1 MNKELSAMAQLM
13 LPELDK
19 EMQAVLQFTGS
30 APEPFLGMIH
40 YQMGWVNEDLQPID
54 PIQGKR
60 IRPLVCMISNDA
72 AGGDWKQVLPAAAAI
87 EILHNFSLVH
97 DDIEDVSPT
106 RRGRPTIWKLWG
118 EAMAI
123 NCGDAMFTLA
133 HEALSRLLE
142 TGTPPAIVVNALKRF
157 DATNFQLT
165 AGQYADMEFET
176 RDDVSVDE
184 YLAMIRGKTAVLLS
198 FSAEVGALVG
208 GVPQD
213 TIQHYAQLGLN
224 LGMAFQVIDDIL
236 GIWGNES
243 KTGKSTATD
252 IITKK
257 KTLPVLYGLENC
269 KPLRALYRAE
279 TPDQLFVTQAVQLLN
294 DIGAREF
301 AEEQARIYSTAALDH
316 LDAVSPAGA
325 SGVALRQLTDM
336 LLQRDA

>member
-1 MNKELSAMAQLM
+1 MNKELSVMAQLM
-13 LPELDK
+13 LPELNK
-19 EMQAVLQFTGS
+19 EMQAVLQFNGL

-60 IRPLVCMISNDA
+60 IRPLICMITNDA
-72 AGGDWKQVLPAAAAI
+72 AGGDWQQVVPAAAAI

-123 NCGDAMFTLA
+123 NCGDAMFSLA
-133 HEALSRLLE
+133 HKSLSRLLE
-142 TGTPPAIVVNALKRF
+142 TGTPPATVVHALKRF
-157 DATNFQLT
+157 DDTNFQLT
-165 AGQYADMEFET
+165 AGQYADMEFEM
-176 RDDVSVDE
+176 RDDVSVEE

-198 FSAEVGALVG
+198 FSAEVGALVA
-208 GVPQD
+208 GVSQD

-224 LGMAFQVIDDIL
+224 LGLAFQVIDDIL

-269 KPLRALYRAE
+269 EPLRALYRDE
-279 TPDQLFVTQAVQLLN
+279 TPDQLFVTQAVQLLD

-301 AEEQARIYSTAALDH
+301 AEEQAQAYSTAALDH
-316 LDAVSPAGA
+316 LDAVSPTGA
-325 SGVALRQLTDM
+325 SGAALRQLTDM

>member
-13 LPELDK
+13 LPELNK
-19 EMQAVLQFTGS
+19 EMQAVLQFDGS
-30 APEPFLGMIH
+30 TPEPFLGMIH
-40 YQMGWVNEDLQPID
+40 YQMGWVDESLRPIE

-60 IRPLVCMISNDA
+60 IRPLICMIANDA
-72 AGGDWKQVLPAAAAI
+72 AGGDWQQAVPAAAAI

-97 DDIEDVSPT
+97 DDIEDISPT

-133 HEALSRLLE
+133 HQAISRLLE
-142 TGTPPAIVVNALKRF
+142 TGTPPPTVVHAMKRL
-157 DATNFQLT
+157 DETSLQLT
-165 AGQYADMEFET
+165 EGQYADMEFEN
-176 RDDVSVDE
+176 RDGVTVDE

-198 FSAEVGALVG
+198 FSAEVGALVA
-208 GVPQD
+208 GVPQEK
-213 TIQHYAQLGLN
+213 INHYAQLGLN
-224 LGMAFQVIDDIL
+224 LGLAFQVIDDIL

-257 KTLPVLYGLENC
+257 KTLPVIYGLENC
-269 KPLRALYRAE
+269 EPLRVLYE
-279 TPDQLFVTQAVQLLN
+279 DVTSDQLFVSQAVQLLD

-301 AEEQARIYSTAALDH
+301 AEKQAQVYSTAALEH
-316 LDAVSPAGA
+316 LDAASPVGD
-325 SGVALRQLTDM
+325 SGKALSQLTNM